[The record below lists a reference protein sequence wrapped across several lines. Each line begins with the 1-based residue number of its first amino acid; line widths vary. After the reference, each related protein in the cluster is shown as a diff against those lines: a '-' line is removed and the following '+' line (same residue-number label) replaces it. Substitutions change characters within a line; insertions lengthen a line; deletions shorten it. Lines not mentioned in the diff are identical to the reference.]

1 MCVFAHPDDES
12 LGMGGTLAKYAAEG
26 VELALVTAT
35 RGERGWGG
43 RQDNYPGAQAL
54 GRIREAELRCAAEVL
69 GIKDLTFLGYM
80 DGEVDKAAPAEIVL
94 HIAREIR
101 RFKPQ
106 VVVTFGPDG
115 AYGHPDHIAISQF
128 TSAAVVMAANAA
140 PMYPSAVLSHGHTSS
155 DVPIGDAPP
164 HTVLKLYFMEDTLEL
179 VDLVKQVLGGIE
191 FTVDGKLRQHVG
203 WLEWMI
209 TTRIDASA
217 HWQSGWQAI
226 QCHTT
231 QLVGMSGL
239 HQLTP
244 EQHRIAWGTGTFYRA
259 FSLVNGGRGIED
271 DLFDGI

>member
-1 MCVFAHPDDES
+1 MSKKLMCVFAHPDDES

-26 VELALVTAT
+26 VEIALVTAT

-43 RQDNYPGAQAL
+43 RREEYPGAQAL
-54 GRIREAELRCAAEVL
+54 GRIREAELRCAADVL

-80 DGEVDKAAPAEIVL
+80 DGEVDKAASAEIVL
-94 HIAREIR
+94 SIAREIR

-128 TSAAVVMAANAA
+128 TSAAVIMAANA
-140 PMYPSAVLSHGHTSS
+140 SQSGLQELS
-155 DVPIGDAPP
+155 P
-164 HTVLKLYFMEDTLEL
+164 HTVLKMYFMEDTLEL
-179 VDLVKQVLGGIE
+179 VDLVKQVLGGIQ

-203 WLEWMI
+203 WLDWMI

-217 HWQSGWQAI
+217 YWQGGWQAI
-226 QCHTT
+226 QCHMT
-231 QLVGMSGL
+231 QLVGMAGL

-244 EQHRIAWGTGTFYRA
+244 EQHRKAWGTGTFYRA
-259 FSLVNGGRGIED
+259 FSLVNGGRKIED
-271 DLFDGI
+271 DLFEGI

>member
-1 MCVFAHPDDES
+1 MPKKLMCVFAHPDDES
-12 LGMGGTLAKYAAEG
+12 LGMGGTLAKYAADG

-43 RQDNYPGAQAL
+43 RREEYPGAQAL
-54 GRIREAELRCAAEVL
+54 GRIREAELRCAADTL

-80 DGEVDKAAPAEIVL
+80 DGEVDQASPAEIVL
-94 HIAREIR
+94 RIAREIR

-115 AYGHPDHIAISQF
+115 VYGHPDHIAISQF
-128 TSAAVVMAANAA
+128 TSAAVVMAAIASQ
-140 PMYPSAVLSHGHTSS
+140 PGLQDLLPY
-155 DVPIGDAPP
+155 
-164 HTVLKLYFMEDTLEL
+164 TVLKLYYMADTLEL

-191 FTVDGKLRQHVG
+191 FTVEGKLRQHVG
-203 WLEWMI
+203 WLDWMI

-217 HWQSGWQAI
+217 YWQIAWQAI

-239 HQLTP
+239 HQLTL
-244 EQHRIAWGTGTFYRA
+244 EQHRQASGTGTFYRA
-259 FSLVNGGRGIED
+259 FSLVNGGRRVEE
-271 DLFDGI
+271 DLFEGI